1 MKQCNL
7 LDKSNK
13 LKRKSSNLLE
23 NKSVKKS
30 VAAGNDFINERK
42 AVIRF
47 VKDAIAEAI
56 AKQKVNADKFSRA
69 NLNVFKL
76 NDLVLLSTKSL
87 PADAVTQSGSSKL
100 LPKYIGP
107 FKVIRK
113 CGNSY
118 TLDLPRRMKT
128 HPTFYVGR
136 LRPYHQNPA
145 KGIGVLN
152 EEAEPQ
158 LPLTL
163 PQDVYNRSCG
173 APNRATDDSR
183 ARANFPLVDA
193 QAHGEIPIPD
203 EVKPLRQL
211 PRLEEQLFPPPPPPF
226 DPPLDPHQPHIHHQ
240 HGM

>member
-1 MKQCNL
+1 MAQDPYEEGSKTVKQCNL

-13 LKRKSSNLLE
+13 LKKQSSNLLE

-30 VAAGNDFINERK
+30 LAAGNDFINERK

-56 AKQKVNADKFSRA
+56 AKQKANADKISRA

-76 NDLVLLSTKSL
+76 NDLVLLSTRSL

-118 TLDLPRRMKT
+118 TLDIPRRMKT

-136 LRPYHQNPA
+136 LRPYHQYPW
-145 KGIGVLN
+145 KGIGVSN

-173 APNRATDDSR
+173 ATTCGGTIVSSTSSSIGRPNGGAKMGCSIR
-183 ARANFPLVDA
+183 
-193 QAHGEIPIPD
+193 
-203 EVKPLRQL
+203 
-211 PRLEEQLFPPPPPPF
+211 
-226 DPPLDPHQPHIHHQ
+226 
-240 HGM
+240 